1 MRRAMVLAL
10 LITALLSS
18 VGCVNTQLVNIWSE
32 PSARGA
38 VRFTHVMALVISK
51 DPVIQR
57 VGEDALV
64 AQFQGTRATAAYRL
78 ISNEELRN
86 RERANQSLKAV
97 GIDGVVTMRLVNS
110 AQMTTWIPGAYPNFW
125 GYYGWAYP
133 MVYSPGYLVS
143 DQVVRLETD
152 VYDLRDGKL
161 IWAGM
166 SDTFNPASTQSLVTE
181 VSKAVV
187 AQLKQLGFVQ

>member
-1 MRRAMVLAL
+1 MRRAIILAL
-10 LITALLSS
+10 AVAALASS
-18 VGCVNTQLVNIWSE
+18 AGCVNTQLVNVWSD
-32 PSARGA
+32 PAARGS

-51 DPVIQR
+51 DQVIQR

-78 ISNEELRN
+78 ISNEDLRN

-110 AQMTTWIPGAYPNFW
+110 TRMTTWLPGAYPTFW

-133 MVYSPGYLVS
+133 MVYSPGYLVT

-152 VYDLRDGKL
+152 VYDLKDDKL
-161 IWAGM
+161 VWAGM

-181 VSKAVV
+181 VSKSVV
-187 AQLKQLGFVQ
+187 TQLKQLGFVQ